1 MAEIKV
7 TSGELRAKA
16 AELRQTNSQFKK
28 AVEDMTSSEQ
38 QLMGMWDGEAKD
50 TFHQAYNSDV
60 QQMNTFYQTIEQYCQ
75 TLEQAAT
82 QYENTEKKNQNT
94 ASSRTY
100 K

>member
-7 TSGELRAKA
+7 ISGELRAKA

-60 QQMNTFYQTIEQYCQ
+60 QQMNTFYQAIEQYCQ

-82 QYENTEKKNQNT
+82 QYENTEKKNQNI